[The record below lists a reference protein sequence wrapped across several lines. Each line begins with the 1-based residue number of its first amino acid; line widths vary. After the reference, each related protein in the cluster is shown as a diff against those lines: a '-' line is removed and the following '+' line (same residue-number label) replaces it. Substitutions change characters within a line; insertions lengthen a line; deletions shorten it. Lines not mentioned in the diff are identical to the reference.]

1 MKEKFYDLTNPQ
13 KSIWYTEQFFQG
25 SCVNNLCGTVA
36 IDQVVNFDI
45 LKKAIYKFVE
55 DNDSFRINLFY
66 DENGEVKQKFTDFKP
81 FDIELIDLKNEEEL
95 IELENNMVDI
105 PFSILNSYLH
115 NFKMYRLPNG
125 KGGFI
130 LTAHHLICDACT
142 AGLVASKTIN
152 IYSSLLE
159 NEEISEPTTSYI
171 NYINS
176 EEEYLSSNKFEKDKE
191 YWNNVFESIPEI
203 GIIPSIKQDDP
214 NVCRASRKS
223 FIFSKDQVEK
233 LNDFCSSNK
242 ISAFNFFMAIYAIYV
257 GKVSG
262 FDDFVLGTPILNR
275 STFVEKNTPGMFI
288 STVPFRF
295 DMKGDI
301 SFIDFAKKISFDCLG
316 MFRHQKYPY
325 QNILEDIRKKN
336 PTQPNLYDILISYQ
350 NTRTNRNTSKVP
362 YEVRWTFNHNL
373 ADSMQIHLSDM
384 NDDGLLNISYDYRLD
399 KYDEDDILYL
409 HERIC
414 FMIDEVLKDKSLL
427 IDNIEIV
434 TPKEKDVILN
444 KFNDTY
450 LKYDTTK
457 TVVDYFEEQ
466 VKKTPDNVALVCE
479 NKTLTYKELNEK
491 ANSLAHY
498 LRENNVNVGD
508 IVGIMVHRSTEMIVG
523 LLAILKV
530 GACYLPIDPEYPTD
544 RINYILNDS
553 ESKTLLVHT
562 STLNTLS
569 DSKYKKINIDLN
581 SDIYAT
587 HKVCNLNTI
596 IKPNN
601 LIYMIYT
608 SGSTGN
614 PKGVMITHRNINNF
628 IISEKNVI
636 DFTPE
641 KVMVSVTTICFD
653 IFALEIWCSLT
664 SGMKVILA
672 SDLEQ
677 LSPNLLRDLCIKNKV
692 SMIQTTP
699 SRFSALLADVDKLD
713 FLNTFTDIMVGGEP
727 FPKLLLDKLQKYS
740 NANIYN
746 MYGPT
751 ETTVWSTIKDLSNTS
766 NITIGKPIGN
776 TTCYILDK
784 NKNLLPIG
792 VPGELYIGGDG
803 VTKGYWKRNTL
814 TSEKFIVSPFSK
826 DNVIYNTNDLAY
838 FNKEG
843 EIIHLGRTDFQVKI
857 RGYRIELEEIQNKLL
872 SFEGISDCVVISKDN
887 KFLVC
892 YYVAD
897 KKYPS
902 SSLSS
907 FLLESLPNYMIPAY
921 FVKLDT
927 IPLTPNGKLNRHLL
941 PDVVEEEKEIA
952 QASTDTEIK
961 ISQVISN
968 ILDINNLD
976 INTPFL
982 NLGLD
987 SLGIIKAQTMLLKY
1001 NFILTTQ
1008 DFYKYSTIKKLADRI
1023 DSNIYNYQEQDI
1035 EIPDEFKHKSDE
1047 ILSKISSINKNE
1059 DCLNN
1064 VFLTGANGFVGIHV
1078 LYELLNT
1085 TNNAIYCLVR
1095 GKSIEHS
1102 LERLKKA
1109 YMFYFNTDI
1118 SKYVNNRIYIVS
1130 GDIDAPNF
1138 GIDISLFN
1146 NYLNNFSTV
1155 IHTAAIVKH
1164 YGSFEDFRKIN
1175 IDGTKNVVEFAYA
1188 YKKRLIHISSISV
1201 SGNYLVKQNNKD
1213 IDFSE
1218 NSLYIGQ
1225 HYSEN
1230 VYVNS
1235 KLEAERIVLSYMQK
1249 GLTAQIHRIG
1259 ILSGRYSDGVF
1270 QEKISENAFYNRIK
1284 SMVSLGSISED
1295 MLDQSIEFTPVD
1307 SCSKAIVSLAKN
1319 SICNNKVF
1327 HLYDHNL
1334 MKVRNLVDL
1343 FKNVDI
1349 NINILSKKDFNDF
1362 IYNVSLDAN
1371 NTNLNSIINDIS
1383 YDSNHLLSLN
1393 YDFTVNIISDTT
1405 QKYLHLLNFDW
1416 PNIDDTYVL
1425 KILTYMKKV
1434 NFI

>member
-427 IDNIEIV
+427 INNIEIV

-941 PDVVEEEKEIA
+941 PDVVEEEKEIT

-1035 EIPDEFKHKSDE
+1035 KIPDEFKHKPDE
-1047 ILSKISSINKNE
+1047 ILSKISSVNKNE

-1095 GKSIEHS
+1095 GKSIKHS

-1334 MKVRNLVDL
+1334 MKVRNLIDL

-1362 IYNVSLDAN
+1362 IYNVSLDTN

>member
-427 IDNIEIV
+427 INNIEIV

-466 VKKTPDNVALVCE
+466 VKETPDNVALVCE

-941 PDVVEEEKEIA
+941 PDVVEEEKEIT

-1035 EIPDEFKHKSDE
+1035 KIPDEFKHKPDE
-1047 ILSKISSINKNE
+1047 ILSKISSVNKNE

-1095 GKSIEHS
+1095 GKFIEHS

-1334 MKVRNLVDL
+1334 MKVRNLIDL

-1362 IYNVSLDAN
+1362 IYNVSLDTN